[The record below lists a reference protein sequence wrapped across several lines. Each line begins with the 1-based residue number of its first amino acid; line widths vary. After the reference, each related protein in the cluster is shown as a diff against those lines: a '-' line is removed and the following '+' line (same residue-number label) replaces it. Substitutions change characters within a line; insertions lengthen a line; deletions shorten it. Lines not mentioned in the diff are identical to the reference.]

1 MDDDELRKHYQYPDS
16 EMLKITVAPSP
27 LPNAGMGLFAT
38 ADLTKGEIVAEYYGA
53 VVTDKNSESSKFDNE
68 DKMVMADKEYCLVS
82 RGPASRANDIVDF
95 RPQDYLRPCFQDYRE
110 RRKFPSLKGMSHNAK
125 LSM

>member
-1 MDDDELRKHYQYPDS
+1 MDQDGLRDHYECPDS
-16 EMLKITVAPSP
+16 EMYKLSVAPSP

-38 ADLTKGEIVAEYYGA
+38 AELSKGEIVAEYYGT
-53 VVTDKNSESSKFDNE
+53 VVSDKSSESSKFDNE
-68 DKMVMADKEYCLVS
+68 DKMVMADKEYCLMS

-95 RPQDYLRPCFQDYRE
+95 RPEDYLRPCFQDYRE
-110 RRKFPSLKGMSHNAK
+110 RSRFPSIKGASHNAK